1 MKERRRILVEGIVQG
16 VGFRPFVYGLAL
28 KHALGGFIL
37 NDTTGVIIE
46 VEGEPSALESFL
58 YALRTDAPPLATIEG
73 ISWESLPP
81 KGDASFTIEKSQ
93 AEEDRRVLISPDTCT
108 CDDCLRELFDPE
120 DRRYRYPFIN
130 CTNCGPRF
138 TIIKD
143 VPYDRERTTMAVFP
157 MCPDCHREYEDP
169 LDRRFHAQPNA
180 CPSCGPQ
187 VTLLDR
193 EGREMASEDPISH
206 AARLMREG
214 AIVAVKGLGGYH
226 LACDAFNNDV
236 VGRLRRRKHREDKP
250 FALMAPDIEAVKA
263 LCLVDEAEE
272 ALLLSRKRP
281 IVLLRKRMPNPVA
294 HEVAPGHR
302 YLGFML
308 PYSPLHYL
316 LLRDT
321 GLVLVMTS
329 GNVSDEPIAYKDD
342 DASQRLSRIADYYL
356 IHNREIHMRSDDSVT
371 RVVNG
376 REMLIRR
383 SKGHVPSP
391 ITMLVA
397 FAEPTLAC
405 GAQLKNTFCLG
416 KERYAFVSHHIGDL
430 ENYETLLS
438 FQEGIDHFKRLFD
451 IDPKVV
457 AYDLHPEYLCTKY
470 ALELEGITKVG
481 VQHHHAHIASCM
493 AEHGLSGPVIGVAF
507 DGTGYGSDGTIW
519 GGEFLVADYT
529 HFVRAAHL
537 QYAPLPGGE
546 QAIRGPWR
554 MAASWLYQVYGDDME
569 ALEIDFIKRL
579 KGRPW
584 PLLKQMIQRSINSP
598 PASSMG
604 RLFDA
609 VSSLVG
615 VRDTIN
621 YEGQAAVE
629 LEMIAGDG
637 CKDAYPFAIMD
648 GQPMVLQSGDIIR
661 GVVNDLLVAVKP
673 SQVSAKFHNT
683 VAVAIKEICAQI
695 REQHGL
701 NAVVLSGGVFQNMFL
716 MERAVRELSSTG
728 FEVYIPSKVPAND
741 GGISLGQAA
750 VANAQV
756 MAGMMRGP
764 VAIAREAR

>member
-28 KHALGGFIL
+28 KQGLGGFIL

-58 YALRTDAPPLATIEG
+58 CALRTDAPPLATIEG
-73 ISWESLPP
+73 LSWESLPA
-81 KGDASFTIEKSQ
+81 KGYSPFTIEKSQ

-108 CDDCLRELFDPE
+108 CDDCLRELFDLNDP
-120 DRRYRYPFIN
+120 RYRYPFIN

-143 VPYDRERTTMAVFP
+143 VPYDRERTTMAVFC
-157 MCPDCHREYEDP
+157 MCPDCHKEYQDP

-193 EGREMASEDPISH
+193 EGHEMASEDPVSH
-206 AARLMREG
+206 AARLLQQG

-226 LACDAFNNDV
+226 LACDAFNNDA

-250 FALMAPDIEAVKA
+250 FALMAPDLEAVKA
-263 LCLVDEAEE
+263 LCFVDEAEE

-302 YLGFML
+302 DLGFML

-316 LLRDT
+316 LLREAASP
-321 GLVLVMTS
+321 LVLTS
-329 GNVSDEPIAYKDD
+329 GNISDEPIAYKDD
-342 DASQRLSRIADYYL
+342 DALQRLSRIAEYYL
-356 IHNREIHMRSDDSVT
+356 IHNREIHMRCDDSVT
-371 RVVNG
+371 RVIHG

-383 SKGHVPSP
+383 SKGYVPSP
-391 ITMLVA
+391 ITMPAA

-405 GAQLKNTFCLG
+405 GAQLKNSFCLG
-416 KERYAFVSHHIGDL
+416 KGRYAFVSHHIGDL

-438 FQEGIDHFKRLFD
+438 FQEGIDHFNRLFD
-451 IDPKVV
+451 IDPKVM
-457 AYDLHPEYLCTKY
+457 AYDLHPEYVATKY
-470 ALELEGITKVG
+470 ALELEGVTRIG

-493 AEHGLSGPVIGVAF
+493 VEHGLPGPVIGVAF
-507 DGTGYGSDGTIW
+507 DGTGSGSDGTIW

-529 HFVRAAHL
+529 DFVRAAHL
-537 QYAPLPGGE
+537 EYVPLPGGE

-554 MAASWLYQVYGDDME
+554 MAASWLYQVYGDEME
-569 ALEIDFIKRL
+569 ALDIDFIQRL
-579 KGRPW
+579 NKRPW

-598 PASSMG
+598 PTSSIG

-629 LEMIAGDG
+629 LEMIADER
-637 CKDAYPFAIMD
+637 CQENYSCAITE
-648 GQPMVLQSGDIIR
+648 GQPMVVQGGDIIR
-661 GVVNDLLVAVKP
+661 GVVEDLLARVSP
-673 SQVSAKFHNT
+673 SIISAKFHNT
-683 VAVAIKEICAQI
+683 IAAAIVDICDRI
-695 REQHGL
+695 RQQHGL
-701 NAVVLSGGVFQNMFL
+701 NRVVLSGGVFQNML
-716 MERAVRELSSTG
+716 LLERAVAGLAPIG
-728 FEVYIPSKVPAND
+728 FEVYVPSKVPPND

-750 VANAQV
+750 IANARV
-756 MAGMMRGP
+756 IAGMIREPG
-764 VAIAREAR
+764 AIATGSQ